1 MPEHEDLELLRA
13 LRSEQEHDQL
23 KQATK
28 RQIDERPNH
37 ARPPELGRAKLSSNQ
52 PGPAINQRTEF
63 SNPTGF
69 QGVGRGLPRLAQ
81 GRVPGLIP
89 EAEAYGAEGE
99 GFEPSRDVMA
109 LAISRLTLFG

>member
-37 ARPPELGRAKLSSNQ
+37 ARPPEL
-52 PGPAINQRTEF
+52 
-63 SNPTGF
+63 
-69 QGVGRGLPRLAQ
+69 V
-81 GRVPGLIP
+81 
-89 EAEAYGAEGE
+89 EGE
-99 GFEPSRDVMA
+99 AIEQPARPSDQPA
-109 LAISRLTLFG
+109 N